1 MVHHRTTAL
10 RINFSR
16 SILRYNYFY
25 RVMHVLIQGRYYML
39 RVARSAHF
47 EVRLCV
53 DYVQYDGSRK

>member
-16 SILRYNYFY
+16 SLLRYNYFY
-25 RVMHVLIQGRYYML
+25 RVMHVLIRRRYYML
-39 RVARSAHF
+39 RVAHSAYF

-53 DYVQYDGSRK
+53 DYV